1 MAFDINN
8 PYFRTKVLT
17 ASPEQLRLYL
27 LDGAIH
33 FMHEGRQGMVERNY
47 EKVYENFRQAK
58 AILLELMNSLRPEV
72 DPELCQRL
80 SSIYTFVYT
89 ELTQG
94 SFEKDMERID
104 NAVELMEYDRE
115 TWVLLLER
123 LKTGDGAA
131 APTSA
136 PAQGVSA
143 GHVRAGST
151 LSLEG

>member
-27 LDGAIH
+27 LDGALH
-33 FMHEGRQGMVERNY
+33 FMNEGRQAMVERNY
-47 EKVYENFRQAK
+47 EAVYDNFKQGK
-58 AILLELMNSLRPEV
+58 AIILELMNSLRPEI

-94 SFEKDMERID
+94 SFEKDIERID
-104 NAVELMEYDRE
+104 NAIELMEYDRE
-115 TWVLLLER
+115 TWVMLLER
-123 LKTGDGAA
+123 IKEENGGSGSAAAAA
-131 APTSA
+131 APTTPGA
-136 PAQGVSA
+136 VPT
-143 GHVRAGST
+143 GST
-151 LSLEG
+151 ISFEG

>member
-33 FMHEGRQGMVERNY
+33 FMRDGRDGMVERDF
-47 EKVYENFRQAK
+47 ESVFENFRQAK
-58 AILLELMNSLRPEV
+58 AIILELMNSLRPEI

-94 SFEKDMERID
+94 SFEKDLERID
-104 NAVELMEYDRE
+104 NAIELMEYDRE
-115 TWVLLLER
+115 TWVLLLEQV
-123 LKTGDGAA
+123 KEENGDRQAPPSAA
-131 APTSA
+131 QNQA
-136 PAQGVSA
+136 PA
-143 GHVRAGST
+143 AGSR
-151 LSLEG
+151 LSVEG